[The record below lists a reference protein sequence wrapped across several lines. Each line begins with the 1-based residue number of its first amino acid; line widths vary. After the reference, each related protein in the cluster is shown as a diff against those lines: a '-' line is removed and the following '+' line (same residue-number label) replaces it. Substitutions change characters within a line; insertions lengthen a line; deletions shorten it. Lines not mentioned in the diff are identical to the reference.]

1 MKKHGFVQ
9 DGFSYIRH
17 YATALQKGAH
27 RIVALA
33 LSVCMMATLLPA
45 AAFAEGEILAPE
57 QTPVSVSAS
66 DSTVPTPAA
75 PETPATPPAPQE
87 PAAPSAPQ
95 EPAAPSA
102 PQEPAAPSVPQEPET
117 PAAPSVPE
125 TPAAPPAPQEDAVPP
140 VPQAPS
146 VPQEGAVPPTPAAS
160 DSTAAAS
167 GSETLVPES
176 DPSAPADSGVTQQSP
191 TPRGAEAVYNIG
203 AADPTD
209 VIATLSAD
217 KTTLTITGT
226 GAMMGWSTGDD
237 MPWYPAVTTITT
249 VKIGDGVT

>member
-75 PETPATPPAPQE
+75 PETPAAPSVPAALETPAAPSAPE
-87 PAAPSAPQ
+87 TPAAPSAPQ

-102 PQEPAAPSVPQEPET
+102 PQE
-117 PAAPSVPE
+117 
-125 TPAAPPAPQEDAVPP
+125 
-140 VPQAPS
+140 
-146 VPQEGAVPPTPAAS
+146 
-160 DSTAAAS
+160 
-167 GSETLVPES
+167 
-176 DPSAPADSGVTQQSP
+176 
-191 TPRGAEAVYNIG
+191 
-203 AADPTD
+203 
-209 VIATLSAD
+209 
-217 KTTLTITGT
+217 
-226 GAMMGWSTGDD
+226 
-237 MPWYPAVTTITT
+237 
-249 VKIGDGVT
+249 